1 MTGTPRTVLFLCT
14 GNSARSILAE
24 SLLNHMGEGRFRAF
38 SAGSQPKGE
47 PHPMA
52 LEVLRATGLPAEGLR
67 SKSWHEFAGPDAEPI
82 DLVITVCDNAA
93 GETCPVW
100 PGRTVRGVPVIAAH
114 WGIEDPAA
122 VEGEGQRR
130 AFERALGYLCNRI
143 SLLLALPDD
152 GIDALALKAIGR
164 AEGATPSA
172 RQDA

>member
-1 MTGTPRTVLFLCT
+1 MKLLFLCT
-14 GNSARSILAE
+14 ANSCRSILSEA
-24 SLLNHMGEGRFRAF
+24 LFNHLAPAGLRAY
-38 SAGSQPKGE
+38 SAGSQPRGEVHPLSLATLRRAGIACDGLSSKGSE
-47 PHPMA
+47 TH
-52 LEVLRATGLPAEGLR
+52 AEL
-67 SKSWHEFAGPDAEPI
+67 APDI
-82 DLVITVCDNAA
+82 VITVCDNAA

-100 PGRTVRGVPVIAAH
+100 PGRPIAAH

-130 AFERALGYLCNRI
+130 AFERALGYLRNRI